1 MPLTIVAVRVEATWL
16 ALALVAVIMA
26 AQSSWNSNLFTLT
39 QETAPREHVASVVAV
54 SILGGTIG
62 GSLSTLVTGRVIKSF
77 GYVPVFTAIGFVHL
91 GAYQIVSW
99 SLRRADRRQKS
110 GLAPAGSDAS

>member
-1 MPLTIVAVRVEATWL
+1 VRVEAAWL

-26 AQSSWNSNLFTLT
+26 AQASWNSNLFTLT

-62 GSLSTLVTGRVIKSF
+62 GSLSTLATGHVIKSF

-91 GAYQIVSW
+91 GAYQIVNW
-99 SLRRADRRQKS
+99 SLRRADRRQ
-110 GLAPAGSDAS
+110 GSALPQPSADAS